1 MDYAEKRMA
10 FGSPI
15 TKLQAIQVRGR
26 LGHLQAV
33 LSFLC
38 CSLVPG
44 FGNTVHFVLSGMN
57 KGVVHILIQTV
68 EMEVLLF

>member
-15 TKLQAIQVRGR
+15 TKLQAIQVQAR

-33 LSFLC
+33 LLLVESSYGHLYLALGTQCTSC
-38 CSLVPG
+38 CLG
-44 FGNTVHFVLSGMN
+44 
-57 KGVVHILIQTV
+57 
-68 EMEVLLF
+68 